1 MIGDK
6 QLLDNSSTGL
16 HEFRHNTIVLGAGHL
31 ILDAVSVLRY
41 YIPFRIIKPVA
52 HKKRI
57 VYNLNA
63 GLDIRIGKVKG
74 DML

>member
-1 MIGDK
+1 M
-6 QLLDNSSTGL
+6 
-16 HEFRHNTIVLGAGHL
+16 